1 METVAE
7 ALFSGRFDA
16 RPAELQRIRDGL
28 RAALEGAGVTGS
40 RRDAV
45 VMAVNEA
52 CMNVIQHGYAGRP
65 GWIGVALTLEGDR
78 LEAHIEDGAP
88 ALDPARVQPRDLAAV
103 RPGGLGVHFMRSL
116 MDSVEYRP
124 DPGGTGNRL
133 IMQVRL
139 YKQEESHELRS
150 DP

>member
-1 METVAE
+1 MAE
-7 ALFSGRFDA
+7 ALFSGRFEA
-16 RPAELQRIRDGL
+16 RPAELQRLRDGM
-28 RAALEGAGVTGS
+28 RAALEAAGVTGS

-45 VMAVNEA
+45 VMAVNEG

-65 GWIGVALTLEGDR
+65 GWIEVALTLEGNR
-78 LEAHIEDGAP
+78 LEACIEDGAP
-88 ALDPARVQPRDLAAV
+88 ALDPARVRPRDLAVV

-139 YKQEESHELRS
+139 FKQEEDHELRS
-150 DP
+150 EP

>member
-7 ALFSGRFDA
+7 TLFSGRFDA
-16 RPAELQRIRDGL
+16 SPAELQRIRDGL
-28 RAALEGAGVTGS
+28 RAALEDAGGTGS

-65 GWIGVALTLEGDR
+65 GWIGVTLGLDGDR
-78 LEAHIEDGAP
+78 LEVCIEDGAP
-88 ALDPARVQPRDLAAV
+88 ALDPARVQPRDLATV

-133 IMQVRL
+133 IVQVRL
-139 YKQEESHELRS
+139 YQQEGNHELRS
-150 DP
+150 EP